1 VLSQD
6 ELPEFERTTEAL
18 IDEATVPE
26 IKGDFGQHGGA
37 EAGTLEPVHSSAR
50 VTRYERNGV
59 ALDVETDHAGLL
71 VLHDIYYPGWEATV
85 DGEPRPI
92 LRANL
97 LFRGVEVGPGRHRVE
112 FRFRPLSME
121 NLVAA
126 ATELVEKDDGTERVV
141 Q

>member
-1 VLSQD
+1 
-6 ELPEFERTTEAL
+6 
-18 IDEATVPE
+18 
-26 IKGDFGQHGGA
+26 
-37 EAGTLEPVHSSAR
+37 
-50 VTRYERNGV
+50 VTRYERNAV
-59 ALDVETDHAGLL
+59 ALDVESDHAGLL

-126 ATELVEKDDGTERVV
+126 ATELVEIDDGTERVV